1 MDESGT
7 RGSFYTTNDATKPL
21 KSHFI
26 FLNDF
31 LHLSLSLYSELQL
44 CILLNRNSHF
54 VFPESRFEQLVR
66 NERSFQWVTVRHKEL
81 MDTTANIDIHL
92 ILTEAAIAFVTPT
105 LEQPTMRCNF
115 FRVLGLIAAIWLWT
129 RTRAELRSVTI
140 IIRMPLWQGEVCRLA
155 GLARR

>member
-31 LHLSLSLYSELQL
+31 LHLSLSL
-44 CILLNRNSHF
+44 CIQNFNNASDSTETLTLFS
-54 VFPESRFEQLVR
+54 PESRFEQLVR
-66 NERSFQWVTVRHKEL
+66 SERSFQWVTVRHKGL
-81 MDTTANIDIHL
+81 MVTTANIDINL

-115 FRVLGLIAAIWLWT
+115 FRVLGLIAAI
-129 RTRAELRSVTI
+129 
-140 IIRMPLWQGEVCRLA
+140 
-155 GLARR
+155 